1 MVRSAPEACVAE
13 QTDQADV
20 SSSLEDSMQTLSVGV
35 VGAGDIAHKV
45 HLPVLLSM
53 PNVHVEWIHDANVAR
68 GRSVASA
75 HGLRAVDASSPADL
89 PSCDIA
95 LLAIPVGVRAA
106 YYEAFAKRGTG
117 VLAEKPFAVS
127 VDHHQSL
134 TDMYEPHT
142 LGCGYMRRF
151 YSSTQI
157 FRHLIQRGTFGPLR
171 RIVISEGNRSTASRV
186 DRSYIDD
193 PRQSSFGGILSELG
207 CHSLDVAL
215 YVTGA
220 RGYEVR
226 SCQFDMDGAV
236 DRKVTATI
244 RLTDSSHLPKEGVSV
259 EYCVSW
265 LDRQDNRIA
274 LEFENSTVWAE
285 VGPSSEVHMGTIE
298 YASTAMTLVPATR
311 GAMTTNQAFFLQW
324 QAFGEGFCSKTESE
338 VSARSALLGT
348 SLIEALYKRGRSS
361 A

>member
-1 MVRSAPEACVAE
+1 MK
-13 QTDQADV
+13 
-20 SSSLEDSMQTLSVGV
+20 TLSVGV

-53 PNVHVEWIHDANVAR
+53 PNVHVQWIHDANVSR
-68 GRSVASA
+68 GRSVAGA
-75 HGLRAVDASSPADL
+75 HGLRAVDADSPEDL
-89 PSCDIA
+89 PECDIA

-117 VLAEKPFAVS
+117 VLAEKPFALS
-127 VDHHQSL
+127 ADDHRSL
-134 TDMYEPHT
+134 SDRYEPHS

-151 YSSTQI
+151 YSSTKL
-157 FRHLIQRGTFGPLR
+157 FRHLVQHAPFGPLR

-193 PRQSSFGGILSELG
+193 PRQSSSGGILSELG

-215 YVTGA
+215 HVTGA
-220 RGYEVR
+220 GGYEVR
-226 SCQFDMDGAV
+226 SCQFAMDGAV
-236 DRKVTATI
+236 DRKITASI
-244 RLTDSSHLPKEGVSV
+244 RLTESSYLPKDGVAL

-265 LDRQDNRIA
+265 LDRQENSIV

-285 VGPSSEVHMGTIE
+285 VGPGSEVRMGAIE
-298 YASTAMTLVPATR
+298 QPSGAMTLVPATR

-324 QAFGEGFCSKTESE
+324 RAFFDGFCSKTESE

-348 SLIEALYKRGRSS
+348 RLIEALYERGRSS

>member
-1 MVRSAPEACVAE
+1 MN
-13 QTDQADV
+13 
-20 SSSLEDSMQTLSVGV
+20 TLSVGV

-53 PNVHVEWIHDANVAR
+53 PNVQVRWIHDANAER
-68 GRSVASA
+68 GRSVACA
-75 HGLRAVDASSPADL
+75 HGLRAVDANSAEDL
-89 PSCDIA
+89 PDCDVA
-95 LLAIPVGVRAA
+95 LLAIPVGVRAS
-106 YYEAFAKRGTG
+106 YYEAFVKRGTG

-127 VDHHQSL
+127 ADDHRAL
-134 TDMYEPHT
+134 TDRYEPHS

-151 YSSTQI
+151 YSSTQL
-157 FRHLIQRGTFGPLR
+157 FRHLVRHAPFGPLR

-193 PRQSSFGGILSELG
+193 PRQSSSGGILSELG

-215 YVTGA
+215 HVTGA

-226 SCQFDMDGAV
+226 SCQFAMDGAV
-236 DRKVTATI
+236 DRKVTASI
-244 RLTDSSHLPKEGVSV
+244 RLTDSRHLPQEGVALD
-259 EYCVSW
+259 YCVSW
-265 LDRQDNRIA
+265 LDRQENRIV
-274 LEFENSTVWAE
+274 LEFEHSSVWAE
-285 VGPSSEVHMGTIE
+285 VGPGADVRMGTIE
-298 YASTAMTLVPATR
+298 QASGAITLVPATR

-324 QAFGEGFCSKTESE
+324 AAFLEGFSSKAESE

-348 SLIEALYKRGRSS
+348 ELIEALYEMGKSR